1 MKNLFMLFAGILLP
15 VIIIWSL
22 TKSPKEVP
30 LEWELAVV
38 NAEARV
44 PVDHPTVSEF
54 GGLLDRL
61 ERKCS
66 NSRREITEVCI
77 AAHYFRKERGS
88 LDTLLE
94 FTSDVDEAIPK
105 DLDFKMDVK
114 KVVRAMITR

>member
-1 MKNLFMLFAGILLP
+1 MLFAGILLP

-22 TKSPKEVP
+22 TRPPKEMP

-44 PVDHPTVSEF
+44 PLDHPTVSEF
-54 GGLLDRL
+54 RRLLDGL
-61 ERKCS
+61 EKKCS

-77 AAHYFRKERGS
+77 AAHYFRKERGN

-94 FTSDVDEAIPK
+94 FTSDVDEAIPR